1 MGYIVIVTMRK
12 VTQMQNDINN
22 TTINLDYLK
31 ELKNC
36 KDALQLL
43 ADLDEKSLELFGLS
57 ESANFGVNY
66 ACKIHGLIETY
77 KTRFEQVLHRL
88 EDIEHENDDEEKF
101 CLETGELVTEKYT
114 TYKERMIDGKCGSLD
129 NAKLK
134 QELFC
139 GYYLKDID
147 EVLDAQIS

>member
-1 MGYIVIVTMRK
+1 
-12 VTQMQNDINN
+12 MQNDIKN

-31 ELKNC
+31 SLKGEQSIYNKNI

-88 EDIEHENDDEEKF
+88 EDIEHENDDDEKF

>member
-1 MGYIVIVTMRK
+1 MRK

-31 ELKNC
+31 ELKNI
-36 KDALQLL
+36 KNALQLL

-88 EDIEHENDDEEKF
+88 EDIEHENDDE
-101 CLETGELVTEKYT
+101 
-114 TYKERMIDGKCGSLD
+114 
-129 NAKLK
+129 AP
-134 QELFC
+134 
-139 GYYLKDID
+139 
-147 EVLDAQIS
+147 

>member
-1 MGYIVIVTMRK
+1 VGYIVIVTMRK

-22 TTINLDYLK
+22 TTINLDYLT
-31 ELKNC
+31 ELKNI

-57 ESANFGVNY
+57 KAVNFGVDY
-66 ACKIHGLIETY
+66 TCKIHTLIETY
-77 KTRFEQVLHRL
+77 KVRFEQILHRL
-88 EDIEHENDDEEKF
+88 RDIEHENGTEMF
-101 CLETGELVTEKYT
+101 CLETGELVTEKHT
-114 TYKERMIDGKCGSLD
+114 TYKERMIDKISDYLD
-129 NAKLK
+129 DAKLNK

-147 EVLDAQIS
+147 EVLDANSN

>member
-1 MGYIVIVTMRK
+1 
-12 VTQMQNDINN
+12 MQNDIKN

-31 ELKNC
+31 SLKGEQSIYNKNI

-57 ESANFGVNY
+57 KAVNFGVDY
-66 ACKIHGLIETY
+66 TCKIHTLVETY
-77 KTRFEQVLHRL
+77 RVRFDQILHRL
-88 EDIEHENDDEEKF
+88 EDIRHENFGTED
-101 CLETGELVTEKYT
+101 LETGELVTEKHT
-114 TYKERMIDGKCGSLD
+114 TYEERMIDKISDYLD
-129 NAKLK
+129 DAKLNK

-147 EVLDAQIS
+147 EVLDANSN